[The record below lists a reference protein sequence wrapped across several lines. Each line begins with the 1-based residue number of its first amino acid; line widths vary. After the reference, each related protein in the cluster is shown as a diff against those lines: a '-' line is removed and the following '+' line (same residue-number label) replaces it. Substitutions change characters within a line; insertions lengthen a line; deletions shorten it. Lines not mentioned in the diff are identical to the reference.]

1 MKKDILKR
9 SFAFLLGLSFCVS
22 CVDDLLNQQPT
33 TQLAKD
39 AFWKTPGDAQ
49 TALYGAYA
57 EVRGCFNME
66 FWYDGLSEITHVR
79 MYMNR
84 DNTPYGTDGSQAYRS
99 PSSVGDI
106 MEPMFKALYAGVNR
120 CNYVIDNV
128 EAMLETAQPSTIPQL
143 ETVLGDARLLRGLCY
158 LKLISWW
165 GDVQLIEHDVTS
177 NDDVITLSR
186 TPIAQIKDFIIADFT
201 YAYEKLPVKSSV
213 LGRASKPAALALRG
227 KMHLYWASW
236 NKNGWP
242 ELEGFAPSASEAT
255 AAYEAAAEDFR
266 HVIDDFG
273 LNLYKNGEPGETSP
287 LGQAD
292 PLPNYY
298 ELFTPE
304 ANGNEEFLM
313 VFPHGGRGTG
323 QGEFYLRC
331 FGGNRHES
339 AQAFITPRLELVNRY
354 QSIVTG
360 DFCEPLIPC
369 NPTQST
375 DGVNNREVLNSAV
388 NPQSYIDRDYRMKAS
403 VMWDYEISRG
413 MLDLRDI
420 GWVPFVYRSWN
431 VPTVIFDGS
440 TAISWGIDQHR
451 TGYAFRKFVRRT
463 AGAARNEG
471 NFNVPVIRL
480 ADVFLMYAEAD
491 NELRGP
497 QAKAIELINRIRY
510 RGHLPP
516 LAADKVSSK
525 ETFFSAIE
533 QERIIE
539 LVGEGQRMYDLR
551 RWRKL
556 EEVWGGLRGPGV
568 RLYDTWGAQ
577 QAIHFQNVSELTFQR
592 CYINRIP
599 SSERDKNP
607 NLTQNRPWL

>member
-1 MKKDILKR
+1 MKKNILKR

-39 AFWKTPGDAQ
+39 AFWKTPDDAL

-57 EVRGCFNME
+57 EVRGCMDME
-66 FWYDGLSEITHVR
+66 LWYDGLTNFVYIRQFFNGVTS
-79 MYMNR
+79 
-84 DNTPYGTDGSQAYRS
+84 PYGNPNAATYSS
-99 PSSVGDI
+99 PSNFGSD
-106 MEPMFKALYAGVNR
+106 MEPMFRALYAGVNR
-120 CNYVIDNV
+120 CNYVIDNAG
-128 EAMLETAQPSTIPQL
+128 AMIETVQPNFVPQL
-143 ETVLGDARLLRGLCY
+143 EAIIGEARLLRGLCY

-177 NDDVITLSR
+177 NDDVSTLSR
-186 TPIAQIKDFIIADFT
+186 APIAQIKDFIVADFT

-213 LGRASKPAALALRG
+213 EGRPAKPAALALRG

-242 ELEGFAPSASEAT
+242 ELEGFTPSASEAT

-273 LNLYKNGEPGETSP
+273 LNLYKNGEPGECAP

-304 ANGNEEFLM
+304 ANGNEECLM
-313 VFPHGGRGTG
+313 VFTHGGRGTG
-323 QGEFYLRC
+323 QSESYLRC

-339 AQAFITPRLELVNRY
+339 SQATVCPRIDFVNHY

-360 DFCEPLIPC
+360 DFCDPLIPC
-369 NPTQST
+369 DPNGST
-375 DGVNNREVLNSAV
+375 DGTNNREVLNSAV
-388 NPQSYIDRDYRMKAS
+388 NPQSYADRDYRMKAS
-403 VMWDYEISRG
+403 IMWDYEISRG
-413 MLDLRDI
+413 MMDLRDI
-420 GWVPFVYRSWN
+420 GWVPFVYQAWN

-440 TAISWGIDQHR
+440 TAISWGTDRQYS
-451 TGYAFRKFVRRT
+451 GYAFRKFVRRT
-463 AGAARNEG
+463 AGAARHEG
-471 NFNVPVIRL
+471 NCNTPVIRL

-497 QAKAIELINRIRY
+497 QAKAIEMVNRIRY

-533 QERIIE
+533 QERIVEFIA
-539 LVGEGQRMYDLR
+539 EGLRIYDLR

-556 EEVWGGLRGPGV
+556 EEMWGGVRGPGV
-568 RLYDTWGAQ
+568 RMYNTWGVEQ
-577 QAIHFQNVSELTFQR
+577 FMHMQNVSEFTFQR

-599 SSERDKNP
+599 NSERDRNP
-607 NLTQNRPWL
+607 NLTQNKPWL